1 MFSSSPSISPPSP
14 LPLLSEDLQD
24 PTLEVCCYQHPYC
37 VQLRICD
44 KNTFGEKGN
53 CQKFNFPPT
62 DGNLVVQFKAI
73 LSTCQNHKLFSL
85 HIPNVC
91 QSMVTMKT
99 SAGMIFHDDDVE
111 DNDKDHEDEL
121 VTFLRG

>member
-1 MFSSSPSISPPSP
+1 M
-14 LPLLSEDLQD
+14 
-24 PTLEVCCYQHPYC
+24 TKTHLE
-37 VQLRICD
+37 
-44 KNTFGEKGN
+44 KKGK
-53 CQKFNFPPT
+53 CQKFHFPAT

-99 SAGMIFHDDDVE
+99 SAGMIFHGDDFE

-121 VTFLRG
+121 VTFSRG

>member
-1 MFSSSPSISPPSP
+1 MTKTHMEKKATARNSISPA
-14 LPLLSEDLQD
+14 Q
-24 PTLEVCCYQHPYC
+24 
-37 VQLRICD
+37 I
-44 KNTFGEKGN
+44 
-53 CQKFNFPPT
+53 
-62 DGNLVVQFKAI
+62 GNLVVQFKAI

-111 DNDKDHEDEL
+111 DNDKDHED
-121 VTFLRG
+121 